1 MLDSHSKNAKYHTQY
16 AKTIFFKEIVLIT
29 FCELISSIN
38 SGGGQNFVQPSVGD
52 KTFTPFFAN
61 KKAVTVSV
69 FRRFHDLLLMSAI
82 AENSL
87 SAFALES

>member
-1 MLDSHSKNAKYHTQY
+1 MLNTTPDMLKW
-16 AKTIFFKEIVLIT
+16 FFFEEIGLCR

-38 SGGGQNFVQPSVGD
+38 SGGGQKYVQSSVGD
-52 KTFTPFFAN
+52 KTFTPSFAN

-69 FRRFHDLLLMSAI
+69 FRRFRDLLLMSAT

-87 SAFALES
+87 SASALES